1 MKKRNHLSIFFA
13 VIYVGL
19 LLNNITPIFCR
30 AKQDT
35 PRPIIIQPLKVD
47 GYALLV
53 TKNGSQHYNNRLNL
67 FDRDD
72 NPVSGIICTFEN
84 QIMPENCPGG
94 YTMVPHPTGPTS
106 GTLNFSINN
115 PKSPDA
121 NPNYYP
127 ISASY
132 DLGELVRITG
142 PVSGTHIPL
151 ESISRLV
158 ISWTGGTLANKF
170 DVQIF
175 EYEGDIEGAKMF
187 DQRSISLRRVS
198 ISPYR
203 FRTGKKYE
211 IVITH
216 THGQFTLTGRTY
228 AGSAIHMYQSTKSS
242 FFID

>member
-1 MKKRNHLSIFFA
+1 MKIKNLLSIFFA
-13 VIYVGL
+13 VIFVGL
-19 LLNNITPIFCR
+19 LLNNITPVFCR

-35 PRPIIIQPLKVD
+35 PRPIILQPLKVN
-47 GYALLV
+47 GYVTLV
-53 TKNGSQHYNNRLNL
+53 DKDGSQHYNNRLDL
-67 FDRDD
+67 YDRDN
-72 NPVSGIICTFEN
+72 NPVSRIICTFEN
-84 QIMPENCPGG
+84 QIMTENSPGL
-94 YTMVPHPTGPTS
+94 YAIIIRPATPTS
-106 GTLNFSINN
+106 GTINYTINN
-115 PKSPDA
+115 PESPDA

-127 ISASY
+127 VSASY
-132 DLGELVRITG
+132 KLGKLVRITG
-142 PVSGTHIPL
+142 PVSGAHIPL

-175 EYEGDIEGAKMF
+175 EYKGDIKGAKIY

-198 ISPYR
+198 ISPHR
-203 FRTGKKYE
+203 FSTGKKYE

-228 AGSAIHMYQSTKSS
+228 AGSAIHMYQATKSH